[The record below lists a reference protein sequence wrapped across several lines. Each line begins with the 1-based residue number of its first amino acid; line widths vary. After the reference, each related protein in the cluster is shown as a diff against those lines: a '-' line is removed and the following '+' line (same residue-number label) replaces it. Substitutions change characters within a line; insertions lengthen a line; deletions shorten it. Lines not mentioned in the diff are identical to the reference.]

1 MNPEKRK
8 IDAYKAASKKGKS
21 AGKSKDTQNDDFTV
35 DTGKKQ
41 PEAEKENKPRFQSRA
56 LSAGAPKIDAGLVK
70 TTGKQGIKKAAK
82 LIVLLGKENSAE
94 ILKHLSEEE
103 IELVMREVSHIKKV
117 DKVEGD
123 FLLKEFDELVRKG
136 KQPQGGKETAEA
148 FLTDAFGEHVAKK
161 MMGRIVPGEGDRPFS
176 FLNELQYHQILSLIK
191 GEKATVAGVIL
202 SFLEPELASKVF
214 EALHPDV
221 QKEVVQ
227 RIARME
233 KVHPDVIVQLEDLFR
248 EKIRRQ
254 GKIITEDI
262 DGMNT
267 LANILKYSD
276 AGLETKIL
284 EDIEEIN
291 PELSKEIKELT
302 LTLDI
307 VEYLKADDFQ
317 AVLRDFSDTELSV
330 ILKGKSDEVKSFF
343 FNNLSERRIKLI
355 QDEMKYS
362 GPMKKSDVEQ
372 ATKEFVLYIKQLED
386 EGKIII
392 YKDKDQYI

>member
-1 MNPEKRK
+1 MNPDKRK
-8 IDAYKAASKKGKS
+8 LDAYKSESKKSKS
-21 AGKSKDTQNDDFTV
+21 SRKSKDPQKEDVSVEIGKNRPEQN
-35 DTGKKQ
+35 KQ
-41 PEAEKENKPRFQSRA
+41 DNSGFKSRA
-56 LSAGAPKIDAGLVK
+56 LSAGAPKIDEGLVK

-82 LIVLLGKENSAE
+82 LIVILGKENASE

-117 DKVEGD
+117 DKVEAD
-123 FLLKEFDELVRKG
+123 FLLKEFEELVQRE
-136 KQPQGGKETAEA
+136 KQSQGGKETAEH
-148 FLTDAFGEHVAKK
+148 FLKNAFGEQVAKK
-161 MMGRIVPGEGDRPFS
+161 MMSRIIPGEGDRPFS

-202 SFLEPELASKVF
+202 SFLEPGLASKVF

-221 QKEVVQ
+221 QKDVVQ
-227 RIARME
+227 RIAKM
-233 KVHPDVIVQLEDLFR
+233 KKIHPDVIVQLEELFR
-248 EKIRRQ
+248 DKIRRQ
-254 GKIITEDI
+254 GKIITEEI

-267 LANILKYSD
+267 LANILKFSD
-276 AGLETKIL
+276 AGTESKIL

-302 LTLDI
+302 LTIDI

-317 AVLRDFSDTELSV
+317 AILRDFSDTELSV
-330 ILKGKSDEVKSFF
+330 ILKGKSEETKGFF
-343 FNNLSERRIKLI
+343 FNNLSERRIKMI
-355 QDEMKYS
+355 KEEMKYS
-362 GPMKKSDVEQ
+362 GPMKKSDVDQ

-392 YKDKDQYI
+392 YKDRDEYI